1 MINVPTDLLRTFIA
15 LADLRSFTRAAENLG
30 LTQPAVSA
38 QIKRLQM
45 LLGGELLDKSAP
57 GVTLTP
63 KGEVV
68 VSYARRLLSLN
79 DQMLD
84 MTIRSRSASCLRIG
98 LAVDYFEGAV
108 LGALAEF
115 RARHPDLRMT
125 IFAAPSEPLLRDLR
139 RGEFDLAVAALEA
152 EQIAGV
158 SRSWLEPSAW
168 CAASPEV
175 AARKGPIPLV
185 VLGESSL
192 SRRLSVA
199 ALERAGCEYQIAY
212 VGGSFAGL
220 VRATAAGLGIACWA
234 RRCLVDSGLHV
245 FDRTPRLPKVADV
258 YGAVHVRE
266 GLGSELNAL
275 ADKIAAA
282 VCGTGAEASV
292 EIPRKA
298 AVAN

>member
-1 MINVPTDLLRTFIA
+1 MINVPTCLLRTFIA
-15 LADLRSFTRAAENLG
+15 VADLRSFTRAAEILG

-38 QIKRLQM
+38 QIKRLQL

-57 GVTLTP
+57 GVTLTE
-63 KGEVV
+63 KGEIV

-84 MTIRSRSASCLRIG
+84 VTARRHSVVELRIG

-108 LGALAEF
+108 LGALADF
-115 RARHPDLRMT
+115 RARHPDVRMQ
-125 IFAAPSEPLLRDLR
+125 IFTAPSEPVLRDMR
-139 RGEFDLAVAALEA
+139 RGEFDLVVAALEA

-158 SRSWLEPSAW
+158 RRSWLEPTVW

-175 AARKGPIPLV
+175 AERQGPVPLV

-199 ALERAGCEYQIAY
+199 ALKSAGCKYQITY

-220 VRATAAGLGIACWA
+220 VRAAAAGLGIACWA
-234 RRCLVDSGLHV
+234 RRGLVGSGLHV

-258 YGAVHVRE
+258 YGTVHLRE
-266 GLGSELNAL
+266 GSGWELNEL
-275 ADKIAAA
+275 ADTIAAA
-282 VCGTGAEASV
+282 VSGADAEYYI

-298 AVAN
+298 AAN